1 MKYAILIISLTT
13 IGFFFLKGLS
23 IDPSV
28 VPSNLLSRDTPSFKL
43 EELPQKELLQDTDFL
58 DKNNIKLVNFFATW
72 CPPCKVEHPQLMEIA
87 KKYALYGIAKKD
99 DSDSI
104 IKWLKTNGDP
114 SKK

>member
-28 VPSNLLSRDTPSFKL
+28 VPSNLLSHDTPSFKL

-58 DKNNIKLVNFFATW
+58 DKNNLQVGKFLCNLVSSVQSRT
-72 CPPCKVEHPQLMEIA
+72 
-87 KKYALYGIAKKD
+87 
-99 DSDSI
+99 ST
-104 IKWLKTNGDP
+104 TNGNR
-114 SKK
+114 KKICLIWNCKKR